1 MTLQA
6 YLEARSAL
14 VRMIDPGAMGRFRV
28 LAFGRGLP
36 DDVDIPGLRPV
47 AGAELHEASTA
58 PGAAGSKPASRSRGA
73 EPAD

>member
-1 MTLQA
+1 MQA
-6 YLEARSAL
+6 YLETRSAL

-36 DDVDIPGLRPV
+36 DDVGIPGLRPV
-47 AGAELHEASTA
+47 AGAELPEPPT
-58 PGAAGSKPASRSRGA
+58 PVDGPADPPAA

>member
-1 MTLQA
+1 MTMQA
-6 YLEARSAL
+6 YLETRSAL

-36 DDVDIPGLRPV
+36 DDVEIPGLRPV
-47 AGAELHEASTA
+47 AGAELAE
-58 PGAAGSKPASRSRGA
+58 PRRPPAGRPKPPDA

>member
-1 MTLQA
+1 M
-6 YLEARSAL
+6 RSAL

-36 DDVDIPGLRPV
+36 DDVEIPGLHPV
-47 AGAELHEASTA
+47 AGAELVEASTA
-58 PGAAGSKPASRSRGA
+58 PGGPAEAGVEDGGS